1 MECYLII
8 QIYEKKDFQMEGISV
23 FKAMEERKNME
34 IIF

>member
-8 QIYEKKDFQMEGISV
+8 QIYEKMDFQMEGNSV